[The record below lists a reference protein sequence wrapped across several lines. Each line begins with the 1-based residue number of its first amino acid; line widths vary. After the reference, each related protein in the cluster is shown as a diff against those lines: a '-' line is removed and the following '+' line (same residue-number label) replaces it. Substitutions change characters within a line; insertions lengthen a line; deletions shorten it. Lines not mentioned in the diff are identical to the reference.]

1 MMIAKVGAGD
11 QNTKRK
17 KPENI
22 VKNSGEATTESTRDI
37 RRPSRFSSSRF
48 YIPKELPMT

>member
-22 VKNSGEATTESTRDI
+22 VKTQERQQLSQHEIFGVHPDFPPQGFISQKNCQ
-37 RRPSRFSSSRF
+37 
-48 YIPKELPMT
+48 